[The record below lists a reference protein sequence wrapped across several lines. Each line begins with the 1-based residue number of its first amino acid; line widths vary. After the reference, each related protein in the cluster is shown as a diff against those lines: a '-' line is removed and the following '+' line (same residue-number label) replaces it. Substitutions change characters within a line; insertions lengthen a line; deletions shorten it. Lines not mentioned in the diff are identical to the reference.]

1 MIIPNGSW
9 LVIMLYNNLQSLTTR
24 GFIAPMALSLT
35 FYGTVESASCVDP
48 GLEGKGQARAS
59 ALTRR
64 DLRA

>member
-1 MIIPNGSW
+1 
-9 LVIMLYNNLQSLTTR
+9 MLYNNLQSLTTR

>member
-1 MIIPNGSW
+1 
-9 LVIMLYNNLQSLTTR
+9 MLNYQRVTTR

-35 FYGTVESASCVDP
+35 FYGTVESASCDP